1 MDNDLLKKCREYANS
16 DEACAVLFVKQNLSQ
31 SEGHWVDIINCQRYE
46 MSDDKLHFRLVV
58 GAIYQRKIKPKYPP
72 KTEYFTHGKFDD
84 RRYYFAVRAI
94 TWATAHEDIKQQKLA
109 GVVAKKFRIT
119 GVSYDKN
126 KDNKGYFRSDAPPEI
141 KALANNLLDKT
152 NPLWDRAMGY
162 INEPEF
168 VYKIKS
174 IEVD

>member
-1 MDNDLLKKCREYANS
+1 MDIYTKNKYILILQLIILKRK
-16 DEACAVLFVKQNLSQ
+16 VF
-31 SEGHWVDIINCQRYE
+31 CQFFYC
-46 MSDDKLHFRLVV
+46 KFNKTTYCTIRL
-58 GAIYQRKIKPKYPP
+58 ICHPP